1 MKPKKIPTTLDHVV
15 FPDEIKL
22 THIDAEETPLRRSKA
37 DIQKI
42 LQESIKKRLELKES
56 EEKI

>member
-15 FPDEIKL
+15 FPEDIRL
-22 THIDAEETPLRRSKA
+22 TRIDSEETPFRRSNL

-42 LQESIKKRLELKES
+42 LQESIKKKLEFKES
-56 EEKI
+56 KG

>member
-15 FPDEIKL
+15 FPEEIQL
-22 THIDAEETPLRRSKA
+22 THIDSEEAPFRRSNV

-42 LQESIKKRLELKES
+42 LQESIKKKLELEES
-56 EEKI
+56 KG